1 MKLLLALSLAA
12 TACSA
17 ESNLGNSIVAGHAEW
32 SLALGGRGY
41 EEGDAVAFDSAGDVI
56 VGGLGHLGTIDFGHG
71 TIGTLG
77 TWAFVVRRA
86 GTDGGPIWEAAI
98 TGIEPDAQAQI
109 TDIAV
114 AADDTIYVTGEYMG
128 TVNFGGVTL
137 VTPYHV
143 NGDLFVARYTR
154 DGALMWARGL
164 GSNSDAYG
172 YGIALD
178 SNSNAYVAGGSR
190 LGTFSFLGKT
200 YTSGDSNLG
209 FVFSLTSAGDPR
221 WIVAFDPS
229 TQSYINSIATSATG
243 DVIFDGYAAASISLG
258 GQVIQTAAGPWGF
271 LARYHADGSYLWA
284 EAIGASSAGTVTV
297 DRSDQ
302 IVLETTQSTGDGMG
316 HRELTTFGPDGA
328 QQSSYAQNSAASPGG
343 LAVRPDGAIVSPE
356 WIDSPYNSDH
366 PDTVDGHLELT
377 AVSSTG
383 AMATVDIGKR
393 LLATY
398 RGTGLRDTAVGPNGE
413 FAFVGDLSGEVLVG
427 PTAIATHGTD
437 DTDALVILVPP
448 AD

>member
-1 MKLLLALSLAA
+1 MKLLLVLLLAA
-12 TACSA
+12 AACST

-41 EEGDAVAFDSAGDVI
+41 ETGDAVAFDSAGDVI
-56 VGGLGHLGTIDFGHG
+56 VGGSDQFGTIDFGHG
-71 TIGTLG
+71 TIGTLRY
-77 TWAFVVRRA
+77 WAFVVKRA
-86 GTDGGPIWEAAI
+86 GVDGGPIWETAI
-98 TGIEPDAQAQI
+98 TGIEPDAEAGI
-109 TDIAV
+109 ADIAV
-114 AADDTIYVTGEYMG
+114 AADDTIYVTGQYMG
-128 TVNFGGVTL
+128 TVDFGGVSL

-154 DGALMWARGL
+154 DGALMWVRGL
-164 GSNSDAYG
+164 GPNSDAFG

-178 SNSNAYVAGGSR
+178 GNSNAYVAGGAH
-190 LGTFSFLGKT
+190 LGMFSFLGKT

-229 TQSYINSIATSATG
+229 TQSNVSSIATSATG
-243 DVIFDGYAAASISLG
+243 DVIFDGSAAASISLG
-258 GQVIQTAAGPWGF
+258 GQVIQTASGPWGF
-271 LARYHADGSYLWA
+271 LARYHADGTYHWA
-284 EAIGASSAGTVTV
+284 EEIDANSAGTVTV
-297 DRSDQ
+297 DSSDQ
-302 IVLETTQSTGDGMG
+302 IVVESVRSTGDGMG
-316 HRELTTFGPDGA
+316 HRELATFGPDGA
-328 QQSSYAQNSAASPGG
+328 QQSSYAQNPAASPGG

-366 PDTVDGHLELT
+366 PDTVDGHLEIT

-383 AMATVDIGKR
+383 AVATVDIGKR

-413 FAFVGDLSGEVLVG
+413 FAFVGDLSGEILVG

-448 AD
+448 AQ